1 MKALKMML
9 MGFVLVAAPLALSA
23 CEDESPVGEAIE
35 EVTDEID
42 DAT

>member
-1 MKALKMML
+1 MKVLKMML

-23 CEDESPVGEAIE
+23 CEDEGPVEEAVE